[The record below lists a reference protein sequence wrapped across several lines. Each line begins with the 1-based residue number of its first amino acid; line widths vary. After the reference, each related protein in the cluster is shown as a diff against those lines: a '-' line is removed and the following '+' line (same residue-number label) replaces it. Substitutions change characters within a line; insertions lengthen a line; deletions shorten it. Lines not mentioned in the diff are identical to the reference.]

1 VTESS
6 VAGSSVTGA
15 SVTGELRFDDRVAI
29 VTGAG
34 GGLGRAYARLLAAR
48 GAAVVVND
56 IDRQGEDGR
65 TPAAVV
71 CEEIAKEGGTAIP
84 FDASIAEPG
93 AGAGAVEAA
102 IKAFGRLDVVVNNAG
117 IVRDRSFAKM
127 SEEELQAVLGV
138 HLFGSFRLTQAA
150 WPRLVERQYGRIVM
164 TTSVAGLFGNFG
176 QANYS
181 SAKAG
186 LVGLGRTLAIE
197 GARKN
202 IKANIVSP
210 GAATSMTEAAL
221 PEHAR
226 AAMSPDRVAQLVGY
240 LCHETCAPTGEIF
253 FAAAGNYARN
263 LIIQTAG
270 YKNPGATVEDIA
282 ANLGQIMDT
291 AEWTIPTEALGL
303 PDA

>member
-1 VTESS
+1 V
-6 VAGSSVTGA
+6 G
-15 SVTGELRFDDRVAI
+15 GELRFDDRVAI
-29 VTGAG
+29 VTGGG

-56 IDRQGEDGR
+56 IDRAGPDAR

-71 CEEIAKEGGTAIP
+71 CDEIVKEGGTAIA

-93 AGAGAVEAA
+93 AGAGAVDAA
-102 IKAFGRLDVVVNNAG
+102 IGAFGRVDIVVNNAG

-138 HLFGSFRLTQAA
+138 HLLGSFRLTQAA
-150 WPRLVERQYGRIVM
+150 WPQLTGRQYGRVVM

-202 IKANIVSP
+202 IKVNVVSP
-210 GAATSMTEAAL
+210 GAATSMTSAAL
-221 PEHAR
+221 PEEMR

-240 LCHETCAPTGEIF
+240 LCHETCATTGEIF
-253 FAAAGNYARN
+253 FAAAGNFARN

-270 YKNPGATVEDIA
+270 YKNPDATVEDIA
-282 ANLGQIMDT
+282 ANLGRIMDT
-291 AEWTIPTEALGL
+291 GDWTIPTEALAL

>member
-1 VTESS
+1 M
-6 VAGSSVTGA
+6 GSLGS
-15 SVTGELRFDDRVAI
+15 ELRFDGRVAI

-34 GGLGRAYARLLAAR
+34 GGLGRSYARLLAAR
-48 GAAVVVND
+48 GASVVVND
-56 IDRQGEDGR
+56 IDRKGEDGR
-65 TPAAVV
+65 TPAAVT
-71 CEEIAKEGGTAIP
+71 CEEIVAAGGQAIP
-84 FDASIAEPG
+84 FNASVDAPD
-93 AGAGAVEAA
+93 AGLGAVEAA
-102 IKAFGRLDVVVNNAG
+102 IGAFGGVDIIVNNAG

-138 HLFGSFRLTQAA
+138 HLLGSFRLTQAA
-150 WPRLVERQYGRIVM
+150 WPHLTERRYGRVVM

-202 IKANIVSP
+202 IKVNIVSP
-210 GAATSMTEAAL
+210 GAATPMTSAAL
-221 PEHAR
+221 PEKLH

-240 LCHETCAPTGEIF
+240 LCHESCDVTGEIF
-253 FAAAGNYARN
+253 FAVAGSYARN
-263 LIIQTAG
+263 LIIQTPG

-291 AEWTIPTEALGL
+291 SGWTIPTEALAL
-303 PDA
+303 PEV

>member
-1 VTESS
+1 
-6 VAGSSVTGA
+6 VAQ
-15 SVTGELRFDDRVAI
+15 ELRFDDRVAI
-29 VTGAG
+29 VTGGG

-48 GAAVVVND
+48 GAAVLVND
-56 IDRQGEDGR
+56 IDRAGSDGR
-65 TPAAVV
+65 TPASAV
-71 CEEIAKEGGTAIP
+71 CAEIVADGGAAVP

-93 AGAGAVEAA
+93 AGEGAVEAA
-102 IKAFGRLDVVVNNAG
+102 LAAFGRVDIVVNNAG

-127 SEEELQAVLGV
+127 SEEELQAVLDV
-138 HLFGSFRLTQAA
+138 HLLGSFRLTQAA
-150 WPRLVERQYGRIVM
+150 WPRLTMRQYGRVVM

-202 IKANIVSP
+202 IRVNIVSP
-210 GAATSMTEAAL
+210 GAATSMTSAAL
-221 PEHAR
+221 PENVH

-240 LCHETCAPTGEIF
+240 LCHESCATSGEIF
-253 FAAAGNYARN
+253 FAAAGSYARN
-263 LIIQTAG
+263 VIIQTAG
-270 YKNPGATVEDIA
+270 YQNPDATVEDIA

-291 AEWTIPTEALGL
+291 AEWSIPTEALAL
-303 PDA
+303 PEV

>member
-1 VTESS
+1 
-6 VAGSSVTGA
+6 VAE
-15 SVTGELRFDDRVAI
+15 ELRFDDRVAI

-48 GAAVVVND
+48 GAKVVVND
-56 IDRQGEDGR
+56 IDRRGEDGR
-65 TPAAVV
+65 TPAAAA
-71 CEEIAKEGGTAIP
+71 CDEIAKDGGTAIP
-84 FDASIAEPG
+84 FDGSIAEPG
-93 AGAGAVEAA
+93 AGAAVVAA
-102 IKAFGRLDVVVNNAG
+102 AVDAFGRVDIIVNNAG

-138 HLFGSFRLTQAA
+138 HLLGSFRLTQAA
-150 WPRLVERQYGRIVM
+150 WPHLTGQQYGRVVM

-202 IKANIVSP
+202 IKVNIVSP
-210 GAATSMTEAAL
+210 GAATSMTSAAL
-221 PEHAR
+221 PQDMH

-240 LCHETCAPTGEIF
+240 LSHETCAPTGEIF
-253 FAAAGNYARN
+253 FAAAGSYARN
-263 LIIQTAG
+263 LVIQTAG
-270 YKNPGATVEDIA
+270 YKNPAATVEDIA
-282 ANLGQIMDT
+282 AHLGQIMDT
-291 AEWTIPTEALGL
+291 SEWTIPTEALAL

>member
-1 VTESS
+1 MTE
-6 VAGSSVTGA
+6 
-15 SVTGELRFDDRVAI
+15 ELRYDDRVAI

-34 GGLGRAYARLLAAR
+34 AGLGRAHARLLASR

-56 IDRQGEDGR
+56 IDRPGEDGR

-71 CEEIAKEGGTAIP
+71 CEQISEEGGTAIA
-84 FDASIAEPG
+84 FDASIAE
-93 AGAGAVEAA
+93 AGAGAEAVETAL
-102 IKAFGRLDVVVNNAG
+102 KAFGRVDIVVNNAG

-127 SEEELQAVLGV
+127 SEEELRAVLDV
-138 HLFGSFRLTQAA
+138 HLLGSFRLTQAA
-150 WPRLVERQYGRIVM
+150 WPHLAERQYGRVVM

-202 IKANIVSP
+202 IEVNIVSP
-210 GAATSMTEAAL
+210 GAATDMTSATL
-221 PEHAR
+221 PAELH

-240 LCHETCAPTGEIF
+240 LCHESCAVTGEIF
-253 FAAAGNYARN
+253 FAAAGNYARD

-282 ANLGQIMDT
+282 ANLGRIMDT
-291 AEWTIPTEALGL
+291 SEWTIPTDALAT
-303 PDA
+303 PDI